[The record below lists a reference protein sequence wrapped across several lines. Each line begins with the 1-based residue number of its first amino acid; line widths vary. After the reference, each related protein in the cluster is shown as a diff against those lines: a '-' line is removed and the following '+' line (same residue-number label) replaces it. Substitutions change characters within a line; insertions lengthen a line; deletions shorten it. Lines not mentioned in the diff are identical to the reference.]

1 MGGVGFREDTEIDK
15 ARARDI
21 RRGDLTE
28 IDGIDDLL
36 GEGAGIG
43 FLALGQHHRGVA
55 LVIAEAEVGGG
66 GDVRRS
72 LPDVLRC
79 RVGFMRGSLCRRHGG
94 GKAAGLSLGEERVG
108 TVSRKGG
115 KAAVLCVMCV
125 IGIEPQLWDANFGFC
140 YKSVPICG

>member
-1 MGGVGFREDTEIDK
+1 VSVAGWRPRGRILLH
-15 ARARDI
+15 ARFSRM
-21 RRGDLTE
+21 RRRRPRRSRTPPLTRAATCFSA
-28 IDGIDDLL
+28 D
-36 GEGAGIG
+36 A
-43 FLALGQHHRGVA
+43 A
-55 LVIAEAEVGGG
+55 GG

-125 IGIEPQLWDANFGFC
+125 MGNTGRGGRSYLGSLRLGRED
-140 YKSVPICG
+140 

>member
-1 MGGVGFREDTEIDK
+1 MEASRSDSLACKILSHAPAPAAAVPNATADT
-15 ARARDI
+15 
-21 RRGDLTE
+21 RRH
-28 IDGIDDLL
+28 LL
-36 GEGAGIG
+36 
-43 FLALGQHHRGVA
+43 LR
-55 LVIAEAEVGGG
+55 

-125 IGIEPQLWDANFGFC
+125 MGNTGRGGRSYLGSLRLGRED
-140 YKSVPICG
+140 